1 MKNVLV
7 LGATGQIAQWAIDTL
22 QNQADVA
29 LTLFVR
35 NKSKLKNAISNNTR
49 IIEGDVLNI
58 EQLTDAM
65 QGQDIVYA
73 NLAGDMVKQ
82 TQNIVS
88 VMNQLNIQRLIS
100 INTLGIYDEVP
111 GKFGEWNNQEIG
123 EYFPPYRKSADL
135 IESSNL
141 DYTIL
146 RAAWLT
152 DENEVDFEITHK
164 GDAFKGTVISRK
176 SVAHLVTEI
185 INDPKLYSKENL
197 GVSKPNSDADKP
209 YFM

>member
-35 NKSKLKNAISNNTR
+35 SKSKLKNAISNNTR

-88 VMNQLNIQRLIS
+88 VMNQLNVQRLIS

-164 GDAFKGTVISRK
+164 GDAFKGTVISRR
-176 SVAHLVTEI
+176 SFAHLVTEI

>member
-35 NKSKLKNAISNNTR
+35 NKSKLKNVISNNTR

-82 TQNIVS
+82 TQNIIH

-111 GKFGEWNNQEIG
+111 NKFGEWNNQEIG

>member
-7 LGATGQIAQWAIDTL
+7 LGATGQIAQLAIIFL
-22 QNQADVA
+22 QNQPDIF

-35 NKSKLKNAISNNTR
+35 DKNKLAPLPMTNTR

-58 EQLTDAM
+58 DQLTDAM
-65 QGQDIVYA
+65 KDQDVVYA
-73 NLAGDMVKQ
+73 NLAGDMEGQ
-82 TQNIVS
+82 TQNIVAG
-88 VMNQLNIQRLIS
+88 MNTLKIQRLIS

-111 GKFGEWNNQEIG
+111 GEFGEWNNKEIG

-164 GDAFKGTVISRK
+164 ADAFKGTVVSRK
-176 SVAHLVTEI
+176 SIAYLVNQIVE
-185 INDPKLYSKENL
+185 NPKLYSKENL

>member
-22 QNQADVA
+22 QIQADVA

-35 NKSKLKNAISNNTR
+35 NKSKLKNVSETTR
-49 IIEGDVLNI
+49 VVEGDVLNI
-58 EQLTDAM
+58 AQLTDAM

-73 NLAGDMVKQ
+73 NLAGDMVGQ
-82 TQNIVS
+82 TQNIIH
-88 VMNQLNIQRLIS
+88 VMNKLNIQRLIS

-123 EYFPPYRKSADL
+123 EYFPLYRKSADL

-152 DENEVDFEITHK
+152 DENEVDLEITHK

>member
-35 NKSKLKNAISNNTR
+35 NKSKLKNVSSNNTR

-82 TQNIVS
+82 TQNIIH

-111 GKFGEWNNQEIG
+111 NKFGEWNNQEIG

>member
-35 NKSKLKNAISNNTR
+35 SKSKLKNAISNNTR

-88 VMNQLNIQRLIS
+88 VMNQLNVQRLIS

-164 GDAFKGTVISRK
+164 GDAFKGTVISRR

>member
-35 NKSKLKNAISNNTR
+35 NKSKLKNVISNNTR

-58 EQLTDAM
+58 EQLTDTM

-73 NLAGDMVKQ
+73 NLAGDMVGQ
-82 TQNIVS
+82 TANIIIA
-88 VMNQLNIQRLIS
+88 MNKLNIQRLIS

-152 DENEVDFEITHK
+152 DENEVDLEITHK
-164 GDAFKGTVISRK
+164 GDAFKGTVISRR

>member
-7 LGATGQIAQWAIDTL
+7 LGATGQIAQWAIDFL
-22 QNQADVA
+22 QQQPEIS
-29 LTLFVR
+29 LTLFLR
-35 NKSKLKNAISNNTR
+35 DKNKLASLSTTNTR

-58 EQLTDAM
+58 DQLTDAM
-65 QGQDIVYA
+65 KGQDVVYA
-73 NLAGDMVKQ
+73 NLAGDMEGQ
-82 TQNIVS
+82 TQNIIT
-88 VMNQLNIQRLIS
+88 VMKKLNIQRLIS

-111 GKFGEWNNQEIG
+111 GNFGKWNNQEIG
-123 EYFPPYRKSADL
+123 EYFPAYRKSADL
-135 IESSNL
+135 IESSDL
-141 DYTIL
+141 DYTII

-164 GDAFKGTVISRK
+164 GDAFKGTVVSRK
-176 SVAHLVTEI
+176 SVAYLVSQI
-185 INDPKLYSKENL
+185 IENPNLYSKKNL

>member
-1 MKNVLV
+1 MKKVLV
-7 LGATGQIAQWAIDTL
+7 LGAAGQIAQWAIDSL
-22 QNQADVA
+22 KNQPEVA
-29 LTLFVR
+29 LTLFAR
-35 NKSKLKNAISNNTR
+35 DKSKLAPLPLANTR

-65 QGQDIVYA
+65 QGQDMVYA
-73 NLAGDMVKQ
+73 NLAGDMEGQ
-82 TQNIVS
+82 TENIIK
-88 VMNQLNIQRLIS
+88 VMNTLNIQRLIS

-111 GKFGEWNNQEIG
+111 GAFGEWNNQEIG

-135 IESSNL
+135 IESSSL

-164 GDAFKGTVISRK
+164 GEAFKGTVVSRK
-176 SVAHLVTEI
+176 SVAHLVTQI
-185 INDPKLYSKENL
+185 IANPALYAKENL
-197 GVSKPNSDADKP
+197 GVNKPHSDADKP

>member
-7 LGATGQIAQWAIDTL
+7 LGATGQIAQWAVDTL
-22 QNQADVA
+22 QNQSDIA

-35 NKSKLKNAISNNTR
+35 NKNKLKNAISNNTR

-58 EQLTDAM
+58 GQLTDAM

-73 NLAGDMVKQ
+73 NLAGDMAGQ
-82 TQNIVS
+82 TQNIIN
-88 VMNQLNIQRLIS
+88 VMNKLNIQRLIS

-164 GDAFKGTVISRK
+164 GDAFKGTVISRR

-185 INDPKLYSKENL
+185 INEPKLYAKENL

>member
-7 LGATGQIAQWAIDTL
+7 LGATGQIAQWALDFL
-22 QNQADVA
+22 QKQPEIS
-29 LTLFVR
+29 LTLFLR
-35 NKSKLKNAISNNTR
+35 DKNKLAPLPMTNTR

-58 EQLTDAM
+58 DQLTDAM
-65 QGQDIVYA
+65 KDQDVVYA
-73 NLAGDMVKQ
+73 NLAGDMEGH
-82 TQNIVS
+82 TQNIVT
-88 VMNQLNIQRLIS
+88 VMKTLNIQRLIS

-111 GKFGEWNNQEIG
+111 GNFGEWNNKEIG

-141 DYTIL
+141 DYTII

-164 GDAFKGTVISRK
+164 GDAFQGTVVSRK
-176 SVAHLVTEI
+176 SVAYLVNQI
-185 INDPKLYSKENL
+185 IENPKLHSKENL

>member
-7 LGATGQIAQWAIDTL
+7 LGATGQIAQWAIDFL
-22 QNQADVA
+22 QQQPEIS
-29 LTLFVR
+29 LTLFLR
-35 NKSKLKNAISNNTR
+35 DKNKLASLSTTNTR

-58 EQLTDAM
+58 DQLTDAM
-65 QGQDIVYA
+65 KGQDVVYA
-73 NLAGDMVKQ
+73 NLAGDMEGQ
-82 TQNIVS
+82 TQNIIT
-88 VMNQLNIQRLIS
+88 VMKKINIQRLIS

-111 GKFGEWNNQEIG
+111 GNFGKWNNQEIG
-123 EYFPPYRKSADL
+123 EYFPAYRKSADL
-135 IESSNL
+135 IESSDL
-141 DYTIL
+141 DYTII

-164 GDAFKGTVISRK
+164 GDAFKGTVVSRK
-176 SVAHLVTEI
+176 SVAYLVNQI
-185 INDPKLYSKENL
+185 IENPNLYSKKNL

>member
-49 IIEGDVLNI
+49 IIEGDVLDI

-73 NLAGDMVKQ
+73 NLAGDMVGQ
-82 TQNIVS
+82 TANIIIT
-88 VMNQLNIQRLIS
+88 MNKLNIQRLIS

-135 IESSNL
+135 IENSNL

>member
-7 LGATGQIAQWAIDTL
+7 LGATGQIAQWAVDTL
-22 QNQADVA
+22 QNQEDVA

-58 EQLTDAM
+58 KQLTDAM

-73 NLAGDMVKQ
+73 NLAGDMVGQ
-82 TQNIVS
+82 TANIIN
-88 VMNQLNIQRLIS
+88 VMNKLNIQRLIS

>member
-35 NKSKLKNAISNNTR
+35 NKSKLKNVSSNNTR

-82 TQNIVS
+82 TQNIIH

>member
-35 NKSKLKNAISNNTR
+35 NKSKLKNVISNNTR

-82 TQNIVS
+82 TQNIIH

>member
-35 NKSKLKNAISNNTR
+35 NKSKLKNVISNNTR

-82 TQNIVS
+82 TQNIIH

-111 GKFGEWNNQEIG
+111 NKFGEWNNQEIG

-152 DENEVDFEITHK
+152 DENEVDFEITYK

>member
-7 LGATGQIAQWAIDTL
+7 LGATGQIAQWAIDFL
-22 QNQADVA
+22 QNQPYIF

-35 NKSKLKNAISNNTR
+35 DKNKLATLSMTNTR

-58 EQLTDAM
+58 DQLTDAM
-65 QGQDIVYA
+65 KDQDIVYA
-73 NLAGDMVKQ
+73 NLAGDMEGQ
-82 TQNIVS
+82 TQNIVA
-88 VMNQLNIQRLIS
+88 VMNTLNIQRLIS

-111 GKFGEWNNQEIG
+111 GNFGEWNNKEIG
-123 EYFPPYRKSADL
+123 EYFPSYRKSADL

-164 GDAFKGTVISRK
+164 GEAFKGTVVSRK
-176 SVAHLVTEI
+176 SVAYLVNQI
-185 INDPKLYSKENL
+185 IKNPNLYSKENL
-197 GVSKPNSDADKP
+197 GVSKPNSNADKP

>member
-22 QNQADVA
+22 QNQADVV

-35 NKSKLKNAISNNTR
+35 NKSKLNNVPTTTR
-49 IIEGDVLNI
+49 VIEGDVLNI
-58 EQLTDAM
+58 EQLNDAM

-73 NLAGDMVKQ
+73 NLAGDMVGQ
-82 TQNIVS
+82 TANIII
-88 VMNQLNIQRLIS
+88 VMNRLNIQRLIS

-185 INDPKLYSKENL
+185 IKAPKLYSKENL